1 LWRIVVPLIKSG
13 TRNAVSSNIREMVA
27 SGHPRAQ
34 AVAAALNTARKYGKA
49 GGGALRWAAEA
60 MAPPAPPKPKRVRK
74 IVLDS
79 ALREAKKFA
88 SGGALDKTGLGDP
101 ANHVPFPAGML
112 NSSIPGRTDKLP
124 ISVKAGSY
132 VIPAD
137 IVAGLGDSNS
147 AAGRKVLDRLI
158 SSYTAGAAAPDLAA
172 PGADI
177 PIVAAGRE
185 YVVHPVAVRAI
196 GGGDL
201 EKGHNQLDTFVKEIR
216 KRHIKTLRGLP
227 GPKTD

>member
-1 LWRIVVPLIKSG
+1 MTPL
-13 TRNAVSSNIREMVA
+13 
-27 SGHPRAQ
+27 
-34 AVAAALNTARKYGKA
+34 
-49 GGGALRWAAEA
+49 
-60 MAPPAPPKPKRVRK
+60 APPKPKRVRK

-79 ALREAKKFA
+79 ALREAKRYA
-88 SGGALDKTGLGDP
+88 RGGALDETGLGDP

-158 SSYTAGAAAPDLAA
+158 SSYTAGPPQSDFAA

-177 PIVAAGRE
+177 PIIAAGGE
-185 YVVHPVAVRAI
+185 YIVHPVAVRAI

-201 EKGHNQLDTFVKEIR
+201 EKGHNQLDTFVKEVR
-216 KRHIKTLRGLP
+216 KRHIKTLRGLKP
-227 GPKTD
+227 PRVD